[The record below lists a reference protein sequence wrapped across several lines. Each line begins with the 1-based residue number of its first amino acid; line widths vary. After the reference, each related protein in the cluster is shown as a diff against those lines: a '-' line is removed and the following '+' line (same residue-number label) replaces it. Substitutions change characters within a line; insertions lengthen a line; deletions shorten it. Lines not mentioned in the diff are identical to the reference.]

1 LHAANLAASEEWS
14 SVYPQLAKSAA
25 TARSGIGRIPG
36 STGNIRESRPEGVF
50 WPSKPQPIS
59 IPYKRIPVAPQ
70 TGMLALLIGNY
81 FRRTGN
87 YLRRDGNCPASPNP
101 PDFGARPDPGATPST
116 SRRPRRLADNPTSSS
131 TTATLAARRSRLPN
145 TANWAIL
152 PSPCPASG
160 TIVCLEAP
168 LAGLVPAIH
177 AFLCLADRGRQDV
190 DAPIKSDQARAKRVF
205 KLRSA

>member
-14 SVYPQLAKSAA
+14 SVYPELAKSAA
-25 TARSGIGRIPG
+25 AARSGIERIPG
-36 STGNIRESRPEGVF
+36 SKGNIRESRPESAL
-50 WPSKPQPIS
+50 WPSKPQLIS
-59 IPYKRIPVAPQ
+59 MPCERIPVASQ
-70 TGMLALLIGNY
+70 TGILALLIGNY

-101 PDFGARPDPGATPST
+101 PDFGARPDPGATPSA

-177 AFLCLADRGRQDV
+177 AVLCLADLGLQDG
-190 DAPIKSDQARAKRVF
+190 DARIKSGQGVF
-205 KLRSA
+205 

>member
-1 LHAANLAASEEWS
+1 MVKRVPGVSQICRRRPVGHRANSRFEGKYSRISARKRALAIETAADINALRANSRGI
-14 SVYPQLAKSAA
+14 A
-25 TARSGIGRIPG
+25 TGI
-36 STGNIRESRPEGVF
+36 
-50 WPSKPQPIS
+50 
-59 IPYKRIPVAPQ
+59 
-70 TGMLALLIGNY
+70 LALLIGNY

-101 PDFGARPDPGATPST
+101 PDFGARPDPGATPSA

-177 AFLCLADRGRQDV
+177 AVLCLADLGLQDG
-190 DAPIKSDQARAKRVF
+190 DARIKSGQGVF
-205 KLRSA
+205 

>member
-1 LHAANLAASEEWS
+1 MVKRVPAVSQICRHR
-14 SVYPQLAKSAA
+14 P
-25 TARSGIGRIPG
+25 SGIGRIPG
-36 STGNIRESRPEGVF
+36 STGNIRESRPESAL

-59 IPYKRIPVAPQ
+59 MPCERIPVASQ
-70 TGMLALLIGNY
+70 TGILALPIGNY

-87 YLRRDGNCPASPNP
+87 YLRRDGNCAASSNP
-101 PDFGARPDPGATPST
+101 PDFARAS
-116 SRRPRRLADNPTSSS
+116 RPRRHPVRVPSPSQACRQSDLLLNNGHS
-131 TTATLAARRSRLPN
+131 RSPPKPPSY

-177 AFLCLADRGRQDV
+177 AFLCLADRGLQDV
-190 DAPIKSDQARAKRVF
+190 DARIKSGQGVF
-205 KLRSA
+205 